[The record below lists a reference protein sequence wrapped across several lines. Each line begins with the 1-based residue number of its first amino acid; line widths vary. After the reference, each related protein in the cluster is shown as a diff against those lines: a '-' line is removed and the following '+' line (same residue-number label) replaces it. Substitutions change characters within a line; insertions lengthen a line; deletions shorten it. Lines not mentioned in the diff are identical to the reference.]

1 MDVSTR
7 ALLSARS
14 SLFPASTRVRF
25 GEARAR
31 ASLRKGCSEWK
42 DACDVIS

>member
-14 SLFPASTRVRF
+14 SLLPARTRVRF

-31 ASLRKGCSEWK
+31 ASLRKGCSELK
-42 DACDVIS
+42 DAWDVMS